1 MSGTPAP
8 AEDPHGSKTSPI
20 MVGGIILSA
29 IAVICLLFF
38 VFSPSSS
45 ENDSSSGNKP
55 SNGNVGNEQPVSNI
69 IHVEFSGSFGKV
81 YNIPSGRICNY
92 LNATKPYIMRNRDGS
107 LFPSNGTEDISDE
120 IGIVSANKSQQF
132 CSQDGSSGSLD
143 IILTKNNN

>member
-92 LNATKPYIMRNRDGS
+92 LNATKPYISFGA
-107 LFPSNGTEDISDE
+107 PSGLIISRE
-120 IGIVSANKSQQF
+120 EAMFAEPVKAAVAARIG
-132 CSQDGSSGSLD
+132 D
-143 IILTKNNN
+143 